1 MAAAHDDK
9 TEEATEKK
17 LRDAIEKGN
26 IPLSREASIFCSIV
40 GILIVT
46 GFLMKEGGMR
56 LAVALQRLMDD
67 PGGWALGNSSDAA
80 ALLGAIAGEAF
91 QFLAPLLATLM
102 LFGLVASFAQ
112 NAPSLAFDRIQPD
125 SSRLSPAKGWTRLF
139 GLQGQTE
146 FLKAVI
152 KFGGVS
158 IVIFILLRSEQSSFM
173 NAMFTEPDALP
184 EVILAMSVRLLAS
197 IAIATIL
204 LAAADMLWARLKWRR
219 DLRMTRQELKDE
231 LKQAEGDPLIRAKL
245 RSLALDRSRKRMIAA
260 VPRATLVIANPTHY
274 AVALRYVREE
284 GGAPLVVAK
293 GKDLIALRIRE
304 IAQENR
310 VPVVEDKA
318 LARSMYD
325 RVEVDKMIPPEL
337 YRAVAEVIHFLYAKK
352 NGRMTT
358 R

>member
-125 SSRLSPAKGWTRLF
+125 SSRLSPAMGWTRLF
-139 GLQGQTE
+139 
-146 FLKAVI
+146 
-152 KFGGVS
+152 
-158 IVIFILLRSEQSSFM
+158 
-173 NAMFTEPDALP
+173 
-184 EVILAMSVRLLAS
+184 
-197 IAIATIL
+197 
-204 LAAADMLWARLKWRR
+204 
-219 DLRMTRQELKDE
+219 
-231 LKQAEGDPLIRAKL
+231 
-245 RSLALDRSRKRMIAA
+245 
-260 VPRATLVIANPTHY
+260 
-274 AVALRYVREE
+274 
-284 GGAPLVVAK
+284 
-293 GKDLIALRIRE
+293 
-304 IAQENR
+304 
-310 VPVVEDKA
+310 
-318 LARSMYD
+318 
-325 RVEVDKMIPPEL
+325 
-337 YRAVAEVIHFLYAKK
+337 
-352 NGRMTT
+352 
-358 R
+358 